1 MGFENKFNFDKH
13 ANAKISLKYSEKNE
27 RNFLKAI
34 LLNRIYRF
42 FYDLFDRSIRPNKKN
57 NNLSMESYV
66 MDSKILQLLI
76 QGIVESGEY
85 TLEGIAF
92 YTNIPFDVIYDAACG
107 ISYHL
112 SVTAW
117 AKVVDLYLQVKPE
130 VAQVLH
136 GRLQDMVEKK
146 NLSISSLIGESF

>member
-1 MGFENKFNFDKH
+1 MCIHSSQDT
-13 ANAKISLKYSEKNE
+13 KISIKYSVKNE

-34 LLNRIYRF
+34 LLSRIHQF
-42 FYDLFDRSIRPNKKN
+42 FYDQFDRCIQTIKKN
-57 NNLSMESYV
+57 NFSMESYV
-66 MDSKILQLLI
+66 MDSKILQLI
-76 QGIVESGEY
+76 IRGIVDTGEY
-85 TLEGIAF
+85 SLEGIAF

-130 VAQVLH
+130 VAQVLY

-146 NLSISSLIGESF
+146 HLSISSLISESY

>member
-1 MGFENKFNFDKH
+1 MRFTNDSNLDKH
-13 ANAKISLKYSEKNE
+13 VNDKISLKYSVKNE
-27 RNFLKAI
+27 RNFFKAI
-34 LLNRIYRF
+34 ILSQIHRF
-42 FYDLFDRSIRPNKKN
+42 LYDLFDRSILTNKKN
-57 NNLSMESYV
+57 NSSMESYV
-66 MDSKILQLLI
+66 MDSKILQLLL
-76 QGIVESGEY
+76 QGIVETGEY

-130 VAQVLH
+130 IAQVLNV
-136 GRLQDMVEKK
+136 RLQVMVEKK
-146 NLSISSLIGESF
+146 HLSISSLISESY